1 MSEKEHTVPGET
13 LRDGPAGEENTGAPI
28 ETRPES
34 SGGEREN
41 SQSVSRETSDASP
54 AQARNKRSSF
64 YVYLAVLFGAAF
76 LMLLLAYFVQR
87 RNNETAQSDLRSS
100 FSATRQ
106 ELLDEI
112 EGLEEEK
119 QGLLAEKEALQ
130 AQLTGLQEEIGSLNE
145 QVAIEHHA
153 YVECYDR
160 FEALQQFALL
170 EQALREQDWD
180 TAAKRTRA
188 LCSGVLELDMA
199 RIELPGEAPFDP
211 RARLEE
217 VIPLLEKRGALESG
231 EVSVPGSTPSN

>member
-1 MSEKEHTVPGET
+1 MSEKEHTVPGEA

-28 ETRPES
+28 ETQPES

-41 SQSVSRETSDASP
+41 GQSVSRETSKPDASP

-106 ELLDEI
+106 ELMEEI

-119 QGLLAEKEALQ
+119 QKLLTEKEALQ
-130 AQLTGLQEEIGSLNE
+130 AQVDKLQQLLDEQTDQNFWRERELEDLVLSWQAIQGLERDFRTGDYDGCVTFFESACISSHYFTPPEAADGVEEIYHELAKKGILNE
-145 QVAIEHHA
+145 EDYPLSTILGRPATN
-153 YVECYDR
+153 
-160 FEALQQFALL
+160 QQ
-170 EQALREQDWD
+170 Q
-180 TAAKRTRA
+180 
-188 LCSGVLELDMA
+188 
-199 RIELPGEAPFDP
+199 
-211 RARLEE
+211 
-217 VIPLLEKRGALESG
+217 
-231 EVSVPGSTPSN
+231 